1 VEINLNIS
9 LRRAG
14 LNDKE
19 LLFKWFN
26 NLDSL
31 KFKIKTDSRISFLTH
46 EKWFMEKLQDKNTFI
61 WIIENNNTKIGQIRL
76 QYSKG
81 YYDVDIYITEGF
93 RKLGIASLALKEAE
107 NNQKLKPLRALVKDN
122 NKASRLFFL
131 KNGFCV
137 NSKNKDFI
145 SLVKE

>member
-1 VEINLNIS
+1 MNIS

-31 KFKIKTDSRISFLTH
+31 KFKIKTDSKISFITH
-46 EKWFMEKLQDKNTFI
+46 EKWFIERLKDKNTFI
-61 WIIENNNTKIGQIRL
+61 WIIECDKRQMGQIRL
-76 QYSKG
+76 QYSK
-81 YYDVDIYITEGF
+81 YYYEVDIYIVKDF

-107 NNQKLKPLRALVKDN
+107 NNLKLKPLRAVVKNN
-122 NKASRLFFL
+122 NKVSRLFFL
-131 KNGFCV
+131 KNGFSV
-137 NSKNKDFI
+137 NSENKNFI

>member
-1 VEINLNIS
+1 LNIS
-9 LRRAG
+9 LRKAD
-14 LNDKE
+14 LKDKE

-31 KFKIKTDSRISFLTH
+31 KFKIKTNLKISFITH
-46 EKWFMEKLQDKNTFI
+46 EKWFISKLIDKNTFI
-61 WIIENNNTKIGQIRL
+61 WIIEGNERKIGQIRF

-81 YYDVDIYITEGF
+81 YYDVDIYVIKDF

-107 NNQKLKPLRALVKDN
+107 NISKLKPLRAFIKNN
-122 NKASRLFFL
+122 NKASHLFFL
-131 KNGFCV
+131 KNGFCM
-137 NSKNKDFI
+137 NYKNKDFI